1 MTTTFTKKPSFS
13 HSQRVSFVGGEGIV
27 RDYRPDAGTWAYF
40 VEMALGPKPNF
51 GRLGAE
57 TMVIL
62 PEAEL
67 CAA

>member
-1 MTTTFTKKPSFS
+1 MTTKFTKKPSFS
-13 HSQRVSFVGGEGIV
+13 HSQHMSFIGGEGIV
-27 RDYRPDAGTWAYF
+27 RAYKLEVGIWTYF
-40 VEMALGPKPNF
+40 VEMALGPKPDF
-51 GRLGAE
+51 GRIGAE